1 MAVSPVL
8 VIKADEST
16 VGVRARLYD
25 DYSEHEIVL
34 NSVITYWWA
43 NNLPP
48 AIKFLEL
55 FDSVIKR
62 TINEI
67 MPHKT
72 LNLKYEV
79 KANQVLEKYE
89 VKANQVLEK
98 ASEIEINLI
107 SVVADDVG
115 FKIEGCS
122 FSLSGIRKVESDFE
136 SMDFSTSFDHVIETP
151 DIVLKKYREMNQK

>member
-8 VIKADEST
+8 VIKVVDDSS

-25 DYSEHEIVL
+25 DFVEHEIVL
-34 NSVITYWWA
+34 NSVLAYWWA

-48 AIKFLEL
+48 AVKFLEL

-62 TINEI
+62 TVNEI

-79 KANQVLEKYE
+79 KANKVLKS
-89 VKANQVLEK
+89 
-98 ASEIEINLI
+98 ASELEINLI
-107 SVVADDVG
+107 SVSADDVG
-115 FKIEGCS
+115 FKIENG
-122 FSLSGIRKVESDFE
+122 FVSLKGLKKLDEDFE
-136 SMDFSTSFDHVIETP
+136 SDEFNTTFDLSIETP
-151 DIVLKKYREMNQK
+151 DIVLKKYKEMREK

>member
-8 VIKADEST
+8 VIKLVEDSALS
-16 VGVRARLYD
+16 VRARLYD
-25 DYSEHEIVL
+25 DFAEHEIVL

-48 AIKFLEL
+48 ASKFLEL

-67 MPHKT
+67 MPLKT

-79 KANQVLEKYE
+79 KANQILD
-89 VKANQVLEK
+89 K
-98 ASEIEINLI
+98 ASEIEVNLI
-107 SVVADDVG
+107 SVSADDIG
-115 FKIEGCS
+115 FKIENGK
-122 FSLSGIRKVESDFE
+122 FSLSGIRKVEPDFE
-136 SMDFSTSFDHVIETP
+136 AKEFETTFDHVIETP
-151 DIVLKKYREMNQK
+151 DIVLKKYLEMKK

>member
-8 VIKADEST
+8 VIKVDDSV

-25 DYSEHEIVL
+25 DFSEHKIVL

-43 NNLPP
+43 NNMPP
-48 AIKFLEL
+48 ALKFLEL

-67 MPHKT
+67 MPHKI
-72 LNLKYEV
+72 
-79 KANQVLEKYE
+79 LELKYE

-107 SVVADDVG
+107 SVVSDDVG
-115 FKIEGCS
+115 FKIEGGS
-122 FSLSGIRKVESDFE
+122 FSLRGLRKLDDDFE
-136 SMDFSTSFDHVIETP
+136 SKEFSTTFDQHIETP
-151 DIVLKKYREMNQK
+151 EIVLKKYLEMRDNN

>member
-8 VIKADEST
+8 VIKLVEDSALS
-16 VGVRARLYD
+16 VRARLYD
-25 DYSEHEIVL
+25 DFAEHEIVL
-34 NSVITYWWA
+34 NSVLTYWWA

-48 AIKFLEL
+48 ALKFLEL

-79 KANQVLEKYE
+79 KANQILD
-89 VKANQVLEK
+89 K
-98 ASEIEINLI
+98 ASEIEVNLI
-107 SVVADDVG
+107 SVSADGIG
-115 FKIEGCS
+115 FKIENGL
-122 FSLSGIRKVESDFE
+122 FSLSGIRKIEPDFE
-136 SMDFSTSFDHVIETP
+136 AKEFETTFDHVIETP
-151 DIVLKKYREMNQK
+151 DIVLKKYNEMKE

>member
-8 VIKADEST
+8 VVKADDST
-16 VGVRARLYD
+16 VRVRARLYD
-25 DYSEHEIVL
+25 DFSEHEIVL

-48 AIKFLEL
+48 ALKFLEL

-72 LNLKYEV
+72 LNLKYDV
-79 KANQVLEKYE
+79 KANE
-89 VKANQVLEK
+89 VLEK

-107 SVVADDVG
+107 SVVADDIG
-115 FKIEGCS
+115 FKIDGSEI
-122 FSLSGIRKVESDFE
+122 SLKGIKFIPLVILS
-136 SMDFSTSFDHVIETP
+136 ST
-151 DIVLKKYREMNQK
+151 IVTI